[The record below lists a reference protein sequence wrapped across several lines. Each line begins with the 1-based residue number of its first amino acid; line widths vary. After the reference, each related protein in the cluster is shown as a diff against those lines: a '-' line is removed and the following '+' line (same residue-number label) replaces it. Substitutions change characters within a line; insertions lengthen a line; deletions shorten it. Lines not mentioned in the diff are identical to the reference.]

1 MRNSRAP
8 EGRSGNK
15 RIAIGAIGI
24 ATVAA
29 VVVVFLFSMGSDS
42 ISAKDA
48 QGPGAQDAVSTSP
61 TGDNLTVA
69 PAATATPEPTATAVP
84 APTPTP
90 EPTPAPDNAGSESN
104 EGSSPQPTTAPTAQP
119 SSASMP
125 KVFPEAVFGEVLEE
139 GLTELS
145 YPRGEMVKTW
155 YTFQVDTETRKIT
168 LFFAQ
173 YDDALESILST
184 VKVDNY
190 TKGADL
196 ENAEVRLNYPDGS
209 TRTLFFDRNE
219 GTINLNQQYVLPVGP
234 SMLSANVR
242 RALVYYGIKLQDD
255 SGDVQIELHLDLSGL
270 SQSEGLEF
278 TKIVPDTVDDVLQ
291 ELQFLVEQIEDKRLQ
306 P

>member
-15 RIAIGAIGI
+15 RFAIGGIGI
-24 ATVAA
+24 IA
-29 VVVVFLFSMGSDS
+29 VVAVVAVFLFYTGSDS

-48 QGPGAQDAVSTSP
+48 EALGAQNTGSTSP
-61 TGDNLTVA
+61 AGGNLNLA

-84 APTPTP
+84 APTSAP
-90 EPTPAPDNAGSESN
+90 EPTPAPDDAGTGSDEI
-104 EGSSPQPTTAPTAQP
+104 SSPQPTPEPTAQP
-119 SSASMP
+119 SSASTP
-125 KVFPEAVFGEVLEE
+125 KVLPEAVFGEVLEE
-139 GLTELS
+139 GVTELR
-145 YPRGEMVKTW
+145 YPRGEVVKTW

-173 YDDALESILST
+173 YDDAFESILST

-196 ENAEVRLNYPDGS
+196 SNAEVRLNYPDGS
-209 TRTLFFDRNE
+209 TRTLFFDGDK
-219 GTINLNQQYVLPVGP
+219 GTISLNQQYMLPVGP
-234 SMLSANVR
+234 SMLSSDVR

-255 SGDVQIELHLDLSGL
+255 TGDVQVVLHLDLSGL

-278 TKIVPDTVDDVLQ
+278 TRVVPETVDDVLQ
-291 ELQFLVEQIEDKRLQ
+291 ELQFLVEQIETKRAQ
-306 P
+306 S